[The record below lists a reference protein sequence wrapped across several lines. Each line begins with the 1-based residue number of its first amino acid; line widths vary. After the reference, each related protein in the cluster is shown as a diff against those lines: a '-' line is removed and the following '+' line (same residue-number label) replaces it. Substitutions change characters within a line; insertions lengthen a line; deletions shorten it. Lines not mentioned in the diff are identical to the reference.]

1 MVLFFI
7 VVVNGIWFFS
17 TVGKKSLRCLGV
29 SIVLVETGL
38 AKKQWGRV
46 LYKKGLARKKYFF
59 HVVKN
64 FPQEIENTREI
75 IQNMSEI
82 F

>member
-1 MVLFFI
+1 MLILVLFFI

-38 AKKQWGRV
+38 AKKTVGEGFCIKKV
-46 LYKKGLARKKYFF
+46 LHEKNIFF
-59 HVVKN
+59 
-64 FPQEIENTREI
+64 
-75 IQNMSEI
+75 MW
-82 F
+82 

>member
-1 MVLFFI
+1 MLILVLFFI

-46 LYKKGLARKKYFF
+46 F
-59 HVVKN
+59 V
-64 FPQEIENTREI
+64 
-75 IQNMSEI
+75 
-82 F
+82 

>member
-29 SIVLVETGL
+29 SIILVETGL

-46 LYKKGLARKKYFF
+46 LYKKGLARKKIFF
-59 HVVKN
+59 SCGKKLPAGNLKYKGDNSKYV
-64 FPQEIENTREI
+64 
-75 IQNMSEI
+75 
-82 F
+82 